1 MQEISPYFNG
11 IKNKNFISPHYESQ
25 FAIGVEKSK
34 TMTNLLKTKV
44 DITDNPMT
52 ITQNFPNNRMT
63 ISIKNRDNLKTTATS
78 NNDKMNGIENEKKTD
93 NSHKSDDSLKK
104 GQSFT
109 TGMSKSSNTTKS
121 TRAANNFNMTNEDEN
136 KMRKRNFDKET
147 EITTSLNLVRK
158 DSQKSRNIRNKL
170 YKPANK
176 TKIVEVF
183 GSPNKFDV
191 FATNTC
197 NDLSFKGQ
205 SFNIITCLEEVKNTS
220 TNLTLNRELSTIN
233 VIIIFFNQDLTQK
246 SVLRKIESEI
256 KNRENLV
263 RKISGS
269 FINEREES
277 KKNLTEMI
285 MSKTYEIK
293 DLKYEGIK
301 KKIKLSIKDAW
312 KNMTIQNKTILGEFR
327 SKIEYK
333 FALKK

>member
-1 MQEISPYFNG
+1 
-11 IKNKNFISPHYESQ
+11 
-25 FAIGVEKSK
+25 
-34 TMTNLLKTKV
+34 MTNLLKTKV

-63 ISIKNRDNLKTTATS
+63 ISIKNRDNLKTTVTS

-93 NSHKSDDSLKK
+93 NSHKSDDSFKK

-136 KMRKRNFDKET
+136 KMRKRNIDKET

-233 VIIIFFNQDLTQK
+233 VIFIFFN
-246 SVLRKIESEI
+246 
-256 KNRENLV
+256 
-263 RKISGS
+263 
-269 FINEREES
+269 
-277 KKNLTEMI
+277 
-285 MSKTYEIK
+285 
-293 DLKYEGIK
+293 
-301 KKIKLSIKDAW
+301 
-312 KNMTIQNKTILGEFR
+312 
-327 SKIEYK
+327 
-333 FALKK
+333 